1 MKLFNKEHIIP
12 QVDSKTI
19 NDKIPDGLW
28 IECPICH
35 KAIYKN
41 ELNDL
46 KVCPDCNYGFRLKAY
61 ERVNLLTSEFTEIDH
76 DLTVKEVTFP
86 GYEQKLIKAKANTK
100 LNESILTG
108 IGVIDDVKVALGIMD
123 PAFIMGSLG
132 SITGEKIVK
141 LFDVAL
147 KERLPVV
154 LFTASGGARMQ
165 EGIMSL
171 MQMAKVSAAVA
182 RHAKAGLFYMT
193 VLTDPTTGGVMASFA
208 MQADIILAEP
218 HALIGFA
225 GRRVIEQTLHE
236 KLPADFQRAEMLQTC
251 GFLDA
256 IVKRQE
262 LSQTISLLVK
272 QHMGDVN
279 NEYI

>member
-1 MKLFNKEHIIP
+1 MKLFNKEHAIP

-28 IECPICH
+28 IDCPICH
-35 KAIYKN
+35 KAIYRN
-41 ELNDL
+41 EMNAL

-61 ERVNLLTSEFTEIDH
+61 ERVKSLASEFTELEH
-76 DLTVKEVTFP
+76 DLAVSEATFP
-86 GYEQKLIKAKANTK
+86 GYAQKLAKAKAATD
-100 LNESILTG
+100 LNESVLTG
-108 IGVIDDVKVALGIMD
+108 IATIKDAKVALGVMD

-132 SITGEKIVK
+132 SMTGEKIVR
-141 LFDVAL
+141 LFEVAL
-147 KERLPVV
+147 EQQLPVV

-182 RHAKAGLFYMT
+182 KHTDAGLFYMT

-208 MQADIILAEP
+208 MQADVIVAEP

-256 IVKRQE
+256 IVARQD
-262 LSQTISLLVK
+262 LPRTISLLVK
-272 QHMGDVN
+272 QHGGRV
-279 NEYI
+279 

>member
-1 MKLFNKEHIIP
+1 MKLFNKEHAIP

-28 IECPICH
+28 IECPVCH
-35 KAIYKN
+35 KAIYRN
-41 ELNDL
+41 EMGTL
-46 KVCPDCNYGFRLKAY
+46 KVCPECNYGFRLKAY
-61 ERVNLLTSEFTEIDH
+61 ERIELLTTEFTEIDH
-76 DLTVKEVTFP
+76 ELAIDNVTFP
-86 GYEQKLIKAKANTK
+86 GYATKLTKAKANTN

-108 IGVIDDVKVALGIMD
+108 VATISGVKVALGIMD
-123 PAFIMGSLG
+123 PTFIMGSLG
-132 SITGEKIVK
+132 SVTGEKIVR
-141 LFDVAL
+141 LFTVAL
-147 KERLPVV
+147 EKKLPVV

-182 RHAKAGLFYMT
+182 QHADAGLFYLT

-256 IVKRQE
+256 IVPRQE
-262 LSQTISLLVK
+262 LPRVISLLVS
-272 QHMGDVN
+272 QHGGLKA
-279 NEYI
+279 

>member
-1 MKLFNKEHIIP
+1 MKLFNKEHAIP

-28 IECPICH
+28 IECPICD
-35 KAIYKN
+35 KAIYRQ
-41 ELNDL
+41 ELNAL
-46 KVCPDCNYGFRLKAY
+46 KVCPDCGYGFRLKARD
-61 ERVNLLTSEFTEIDH
+61 RVKLLASEFTEINAE
-76 DLTVKEVTFP
+76 LTTAKDDFP
-86 GYEQKLIKAKANTK
+86 GYAQKLAKAKAATD
-100 LNESILTG
+100 LNESVLTG
-108 IGVIDDVKVALGIMD
+108 LATIKGSRVALGIMD

-132 SITGEKIVK
+132 SMTGEKIVR
-141 LFDVAL
+141 LFEVAL
-147 KERLPVV
+147 KEQLPVV

-182 RHAKAGLFYMT
+182 KHADAGLFYMT

-208 MQADIILAEP
+208 MQADVIIAEP

-256 IVKRQE
+256 IVARQD
-262 LSQTISLLVK
+262 LPQTISMLVK
-272 QHMGDVN
+272 QHGGR
-279 NEYI
+279 